1 MKIEKNGSMVNVFV
15 SGKLDAISAPELEAE
30 ASKYITSDV
39 DRIVLDLKDSIYIS
53 SAGLRVILGFEKK
66 MENAG
71 GILLIRNTPDLV
83 MEVFVETGLTDI
95 LTLE

>member
-1 MKIEKNGSMVNVFV
+1 MKIEKNGTTMTVFV
-15 SGKLDAISAPELEAE
+15 SGKLDAMSAPALEAE
-30 ASKYITSDV
+30 ASKCLTSDV

-71 GILLIRNTPDLV
+71 GNLTIRNTPDFV

>member
-1 MKIEKNGSMVNVFV
+1 MKVEKNGSTMNVII
-15 SGKLDAISAPELEAE
+15 SGKLDALSAPALEAE
-30 ASKYITSDV
+30 ATKYLTSDV
-39 DRIVLDLKDSIYIS
+39 DRIVIDLKDSIYIS

-71 GILLIRNTPDLV
+71 GSLTICNTPDLV

>member
-1 MKIEKNGSMVNVFV
+1 MKIEKNGTTMTVFV
-15 SGKLDAISAPELEAE
+15 SGKLDAMSAPALEAE
-30 ASKYITSDV
+30 ASKCLTSDV
-39 DRIVLDLKDSIYIS
+39 NRIVLDLGDSIYIS

-71 GILLIRNTPDLV
+71 GSLTIRNTPDLV

-95 LTLE
+95 LTME